1 MPETAAVA
9 YVIPKQSDLH
19 CLLFGAAEPALRASR
34 SLDSQSCYRPCHS
47 LFPAELLGD
56 VVVPLLS
63 ERPVPNAVTG
73 SLATSRHRYGISR
86 RSSPLTMQLAQA
98 ELDPEIT

>member
-9 YVIPKQSDLH
+9 YVIPKLFDLH
-19 CLLFGAAEPALRASR
+19 CLLFGAAEPAHLASR
-34 SLDSQSCYRPCHS
+34 CLDCQSCYRPCHS

-56 VVVPLLS
+56 VVVPLLF

-86 RSSPLTMQLAQA
+86 RSSPLAKQLAQA
-98 ELDPEIT
+98 ELIPEVA